1 MTSKFAGARA
11 AVAGGQLLYR
21 LVERFADGGCMV
33 EEFIAPND
41 AEALERAL
49 DVAET
54 DTVELWNG
62 ERRVAV

>member
-1 MTSKFAGARA
+1 MGKSVGVAA
-11 AVAGGQLLYR
+11 AVAGGQFLYR

-41 AEALERAL
+41 AEALERAR

-54 DTVELWNG
+54 ETMELWNG
-62 ERRVAV
+62 ERRIAG